1 MSNLNVASTARI
13 LADRLGVP
21 HLVMAIP
28 WDPALAE
35 AAIRSAAW
43 SLSAGG
49 LLAIHVPDERRD
61 SGAPLAEALRQD
73 LADLPLEDVQA
84 VEAADG
90 VAVLLLLNAA
100 PIAPLPALDLTDLAP
115 DAAPVLDALAGDLRA
130 DAGRLVLPLLRGPLR
145 RPRDPALDDGAA
157 ALLQVRAIVHLGDR
171 YVPTI
176 AGLVAFGERPASW
189 LGGAA
194 VRVGRDGT
202 TARVTAPI
210 PGLSRAV
217 ARHLGAGADADLV
230 GAAVDL
236 ALVSRYW
243 RDDEDD
249 EPITATRRGDRMVLR
264 WPRAAEPNR
273 LLRRF
278 RKVAGGLSPLAL
290 DVEQLV
296 KAIDDR
302 GGRWVD
308 YDDANDVTTVAFDLP
323 GRRVAHPSAPT
334 PNAAGARPALQAT
347 AASRPRVAPS
357 TTAAL
362 RAPVAVAH
370 PTTGASPVA
379 ANTPW
384 TDTLDSRPEGAPALP
399 LAGARAEPSHRDA
412 HEAAPSPLAA
422 LLSPPGQEHAP
433 DGRQARP
440 MATDGAFRPSDGT
453 SDARDAAILALART
467 RGPITTRDVID
478 TLGWTRSTARDALA
492 RLVASGRLRPL
503 AVSARSPHQAYSA
516 A

>member
-13 LADRLGVP
+13 LADRLGVA

-61 SGAPLAEALRQD
+61 SGAPLAEALRED

-90 VAVLLLLNAA
+90 VAVLLLLNPVETGA
-100 PIAPLPALDLTDLAP
+100 LPVPDLADLAP
-115 DAAPVLDALAGDLRA
+115 DAVPVLDALAGDLRA
-130 DAGRLVLPLLRGPLR
+130 DAGDLVLPLLRGPLR
-145 RPRDPALDDGAA
+145 RSRDRALDDGAA
-157 ALLQVRAIVHLGDR
+157 ALLQVRAIVDLGDR

-194 VRVGRDGT
+194 VSVSRDST
-202 TARVTAPI
+202 THLVTAPS
-210 PGLSRAV
+210 PALPRAV
-217 ARHLGAGADADLV
+217 ARHLGAGADAELV
-230 GAAVDL
+230 AGAVGL
-236 ALVSRYW
+236 ALVSRHW
-243 RDDEDD
+243 REDIDDA
-249 EPITATRRGDRMVLR
+249 PITATRRGDRVVFR
-264 WPRAAEPNR
+264 WPRADGPNR

-278 RKVAGGLSPLAL
+278 LKVAGSLSPLAA
-290 DVEQLV
+290 DVAQLV
-296 KAIDDR
+296 KVVDDR
-302 GGRWVD
+302 GGRWVG
-308 YDDANDVTTVAFDLP
+308 YDDTSDVATLAFDLP
-323 GRRVAHPSAPT
+323 GRRVT
-334 PNAAGARPALQAT
+334 
-347 AASRPRVAPS
+347 APS
-357 TTAAL
+357 TPTPSAAPS
-362 RAPVAVAH
+362 RPAIQANKVATTQNPAATVADAVD
-370 PTTGASPVA
+370 GLGAAASPVA
-379 ANTPW
+379 ATTPRSDVLEPW
-384 TDTLDSRPEGAPALP
+384 PPATR
-399 LAGARAEPSHRDA
+399 LAREMPSHPAD
-412 HEAAPSPLAA
+412 HEAAPSRPAA
-422 LLSPPGQEHAP
+422 LFPAQVHDHAP
-433 DGRQARP
+433 DTREGR
-440 MATDGAFRPSDGT
+440 ATTVEAASRPSDGT

-503 AVSARSPHQAYSA
+503 AVSARSPHQAYA
-516 A
+516 AA